1 MLQLKLLDIVVMMMY
16 LVSVTILGLYFTR
29 RQRTTRDY
37 FLGGRSL
44 PWWAVTMS
52 IVATE
57 TSAVTV
63 ISVPGIA
70 FNPNGGNFHF
80 IQVAFGYLVG
90 RILLAW
96 LFIPRLYRGE
106 YFTVYGFLGDRF
118 GHKAQSVAVVT
129 FFISRI
135 LATGIRIFTGAL
147 VAKIAFGLPITVSIV
162 ATSILALVYTV
173 FGGFIAVVWTDVLQ
187 FIVYLIGP
195 LLAIVLIWLR
205 LPNGFSDV
213 IHYGMLANKFSFFN
227 FTLNPTVN
235 YAFFAGLIGGCFLT
249 MATHGTDQ
257 SVAQRMLACRT
268 EKDSKRAI
276 IGSGITVNVQF
287 LFFLLLGVML
297 YAFYQQFDPK
307 ATFDRFDEVFPRFA
321 ITYLP
326 IGFGGLVVAG
336 IFAAAMSTV
345 SSDINAL
352 ANTTV
357 NDIYKRYIKPQA
369 HDNHY
374 LLMSRIFTA
383 FWGIVMILIGIAAS
397 GSKQTI
403 IDMALQIPSY
413 TFGALLGIFLL
424 GLLTKR
430 ANELGA
436 ILGAIAGACTVLLAA
451 PPWPLNLV
459 YKGILPL
466 LATNIPAIGN
476 AFLSANPSLDLQTL
490 KLAWPWYAPLGCLT
504 TILVGYL
511 ISRLSFGKMK

>member
-1 MLQLKLLDIVVMMMY
+1 MLRLGVVDIAVIIVY
-16 LVSVTILGLYFTR
+16 LVGVTALGLYFTR

-37 FLGGRSL
+37 FLGGRQL

-70 FNPNGGNFHF
+70 FNPNGGNFTF
-80 IQVAFGYLVG
+80 IQIAFGYFIG

-96 LFIPRLYRGE
+96 LFVPRLYRGE

-118 GHKAQSVAVVT
+118 GHKAQSVAVVA

-147 VAKIAFGLPITVSIV
+147 VAKIAFGLPISVSIIV
-162 ATSILALVYTV
+162 TGALALTYTV
-173 FGGFIAVVWTDVLQ
+173 FGGFIAVVWTDVAQ
-187 FIVYLIGP
+187 FVIYLIGP
-195 LLAIVLIWLR
+195 LVAMILIGLKLPGGFGEVFQVGALA
-205 LPNGFSDV
+205 D
-213 IHYGMLANKFSFFN
+213 KFQFFN

-257 SVAQRMLACRT
+257 SVAQRMLACRS
-268 EKDSKRAI
+268 EKDSKRSI
-276 IGSGITVNVQF
+276 IASGITVNLQF

-297 YAFYQQFDPK
+297 YAFYQQFEPGAK
-307 ATFDRFDEVFPRFA
+307 FDRFDEVFPRFA

-357 NDIYKRYIKPQA
+357 NDLYKRYLKPNA
-369 HDNHY
+369 EDKHY
-374 LLMSRIFTA
+374 LYVSKLMTV
-383 FWGIVMILIGIAAS
+383 FWGIAMILIGIAAS

-424 GLLTKR
+424 GLLTKK
-430 ANELGA
+430 ANELGV
-436 ILGAIAGACTVLLAA
+436 ITGAIVGAITVLLAA

-459 YKGILPL
+459 FPGILPF
-466 LATNIPAIGN
+466 LAMHIPAIGN
-476 AFLSANPSLDLQTL
+476 AFLTINPTLDLHML
-490 KLAWPWYAPLGCLT
+490 KLAWPWYAPIGCLT
-504 TILVGYL
+504 TMLVGYI
-511 ISRLSFGKMK
+511 ISRISSSKN